1 MAEFL
6 ITAPGGKQYKVTG
19 ATRDGALEALKKQL
33 GTQQSPKPVDTSMG
47 TAFKLGDL
55 EAQISGREGKATLG
69 RLADD
74 SVFGDVLRFGRENIG
89 NPVREALGFD
99 PINQDAIESK
109 LQSDALNQAQALRAE
124 RDKLQKA
131 TNFKNLTTDDIN
143 SVSSFVDFVTQK
155 LAQSGPQMLA
165 AVGSGGYA
173 TYPFMVGELT
183 EAQKNLEGLTQE
195 QKDRTAALGGLVMT
209 ALENLGIAKLLPKGT
224 STSIIGG
231 IANGTISEGTTEG
244 FQELVKIGV
253 EYNAGKKFADGEV
266 LNRLKEAAAAGAAAG
281 GPIKGSGNAATKVSK
296 IFTSDGN
303 VNQPGDLDT
312 DSAKAAGDFA
322 RRLRTIADANGYDLK
337 DVGAGSTKGA
347 RETVD
352 KAHIQMTEELKK
364 LFRDLGD
371 AVKPTDKETF
381 QETTDKILAQAA
393 YREARN
399 KTKSTVGQ
407 QEIDAMRRL
416 VGNTA
421 EGQQALNLML
431 QLNQLTEV
439 HNEGYKGGLS
449 RFTDVFNPFD
459 QNINSYD
466 GASRIVTG
474 TLSPLATIAGAV
486 STGGT
491 SVVPQAGAY
500 GAGRAIDKLTGRRSR
515 VDRYV
520 RRNENNQPG
529 LPEPSAPSSVASE
542 RLRAQQADEAAKR
555 AEEETAALNLELTQ
569 KNAPPTPDSPQF
581 TMEDATGL
589 DRGGVARILRV
600 LKGSNKSK
608 ALNRAIT
615 EYEQSVAT
623 GGRIKDLS
631 PLIRAVRQFQEEN
644 PDYVPQVRPPNS
656 LSNPQPTSAPNA
668 GGQTYGP
675 RYTTPE
681 NYNRGIQ
688 NNIDANRELAEGVVS
703 DPDLDQ
709 AQKAQLLTSLDAL
722 GSNLGADPVSAAQ
735 AQVTR
740 LQEAGVPQAAIDMYV
755 IPYINRVAGQQAPRQ
770 STSRLAEMEADAAEG
785 RLGMD
790 YKDVTHRIPELQEG
804 QRKLQANEITKE
816 DYEQLVN
823 KYKPVMP
830 YTTTPDPETADDAT
844 YALSN
849 GKGQSEAKAAKY
861 GEPSKVLKEGERVQ
875 LRLDIPSYS
884 QHGTWVVSVHRSNSS
899 PDSTSESRFKAGP
912 VVGYESV
919 GRIKNADLGM
929 LQGSAQKIASGSAK
943 GTIATMLGDYVPM
956 TPQEASQ
963 YVNEVL
969 PRTLEPGSG
978 YAQVGMDPE
987 RHSYFYDRNTMEPIV
1002 SASDIVQIGP
1012 LVVAKDPVYAPKSEF
1027 RFSIRPKMP
1036 ALQSYINPLEVPD
1049 SEIGATSLREAPT
1062 REELEAM
1069 RNGTFKPK
1077 KKRVLIDAAEYMH
1090 QKWKEATGRNE
1101 PFEYTPE
1108 NVDIISTY
1116 MATEAVNALQNDTN
1130 AIGWYDRKLKA
1141 AKRVVSIADPRV
1153 TQSPDAEAAFDF
1165 ALAVTSNGQAV
1176 ADNFKYALEV
1186 FRYFMDNGVMPTT
1199 TWKKGGERSNAMVEA
1214 FEFFNAYQASGQ
1226 NTPIQEFLDLDFTVN
1241 ELKQWADNFNSRYG
1255 TQIKVPSSEGANAEV
1270 KGSYIIGPKIG
1281 QGFYQNIRGN
1291 YDPLTMDIWWMRMW
1305 NRLVG
1310 RPFVDD
1316 PNLPQ
1321 GRQNVKD
1328 AMKGVGELEQRMI
1341 NQTLKDM
1348 GVGKREINKD
1358 PELFD
1363 QFVTEVEKR
1372 YQKFYKDYKQ
1382 KNGKNHVKPNF
1393 FKKTGTHVK
1402 NLKPQLQA
1410 QPKGPNE
1417 RAYMRQ
1423 VTKAAIAKLG
1433 DLGYDITTA
1442 DFQALMWYPEKQL
1455 FRKLGVAPGRGA
1467 DNDYLDAAIMLAE
1480 SEGITNDQ
1488 IQEAL
1493 PDPNG
1498 DGEVNNQSN
1507 TQGTYETGDRGAD
1520 STGAVTPRASIKR
1533 PILLPEPPDLDGRAE
1548 SANPGPSSRSVAP
1561 SDGEVRQ
1568 QYEPTRALFEVGKPG
1583 SKYENGIKSIEDVNR
1598 LAEAYGIAVTAY
1610 TSQKE
1615 LVDALGEGMTM
1626 SPGILG
1632 LYNPRMKHVGYIS
1645 PGVQLDN
1652 GNTVNRN
1659 QSFITLLHEV
1669 AHSIADK
1676 TSDGSVADYNL
1687 RMTNRLTDQ
1696 DTAVP
1701 WNSWEFQVAR
1711 ILGLPPKEIAIM
1723 RDEIIHLQDKVR
1735 FVFDDGTSE
1744 PTRELIDLERRYEEL
1759 AKTGGEKFR
1768 REWGPL
1774 VRDHRNYV
1782 RNIQE
1787 MAVDPLIWYIY
1798 NPKAFKK
1805 EAPYTADRLKSFFSE
1820 NKAIRFYN
1828 HPLAMGVAVIL
1839 AMLMQADQDDEQ
1851 KRMMP
1856 PGLLNQPMQA
1866 GALSA

>member
-1 MAEFL
+1 MADLERLKRALQAAHAAGDTAAASEFAKA
-6 ITAPGGKQYKVTG
+6 IRSSQA
-19 ATRDGALEALKKQL
+19 
-33 GTQQSPKPVDTSMG
+33 SKPVDTSMG

-74 SVFGDVLRFGRENIG
+74 SVFGDVLRFGRENIA

-99 PINQDAIESK
+99 PINQDEIESK

-231 IANGTISEGTTEG
+231 IANGSISEGTTEG
-244 FQELVKIGV
+244 LQELIKIGV

-266 LNRLKEAAAAGAAAG
+266 LNRLKEAAAAGGAAG
-281 GPIKGSGNAATKVSK
+281 GSIKGGVNTATKVSK
-296 IFTSDGN
+296 IFTSDGK

-371 AVKPTDKETF
+371 AVRPTDKETF

-474 TLSPLATIAGAV
+474 TLSPIATVATGVA
-486 STGGT
+486 TGGS
-491 SVVPQAGAY
+491 SVLPQAGIY
-500 GAGRAIDKLTGRRSR
+500 GSGRAIDKLTGRRSR

-520 RRNENNQPG
+520 RRNERKEG
-529 LPEPSAPSSVASE
+529 LSDPTGPSVVEAE
-542 RLRAQQADEAAKR
+542 RIRKQQADEAAKR
-555 AEEETAALNLELTQ
+555 SEEETAALNLELTQ

-581 TMEDATGL
+581 KMEDATGL

-608 ALNRAIT
+608 ALSRAIT

-656 LSNPQPTSAPNA
+656 LSNPQAASAPNA

-688 NNIDANRELAEGVVS
+688 NNIDANRQLAEGVVS

-755 IPYINRVAGQQAPRQ
+755 IPYVNRVAGQQSPRQ

-790 YKDVTHRIPELQEG
+790 YKDVTQRIPELQEG

-1012 LVVAKDPVYAPKSEF
+1012 LVVAKDPVYAPKLSF
-1027 RFSIRPKMP
+1027 RFNKRPNISDMVEDQAPILSGKVQGSDLRISTRFPTQKASTEDPISGNLIVDTESMKATPQAFEHNMDLVTEYVNFPVSKIGNRDPDQIAKDFKEMVVRNLLWLHDKVPAPIRKRSKLWYDGARAITTRWSEKYGIPDQGIAGVLAALSPQKDWYQNVSLAERVLDTMTGQVDTLWSQKMSDTAAEIFAKP
-1036 ALQSYINPLEVPD
+1036 QYALALQEIQGKTLREVMDLNNDGLTAMWIRTFDEAHNDRRYRTVSSEGNFIGKPSGKAAWGSL
-1049 SEIGATSLREAPT
+1049 SEIGKAVSVVRDPSYENVTVQMGARHKVRNFYNNIISPNSLDGDVTIDTHAVAAGLLRPLSGNSTEVSHNFGTSPSKKKQPVGYRAAKASGITGSQGLYGIYADAYREAAARRGIKP
-1062 REELEAM
+1062 REMQSITWEAVRGLFPAKWKQKKNVKAVEDIWKQY
-1069 RNGTFKPK
+1069 RNGDISISDARNAVEKLAGGIDDPTWYAGPNSTNDAEVSDTSYAGQLDSPGVAGYAEGVGGGARGRDPRLS
-1077 KKRVLIDAAEYMH
+1077 KRSP
-1090 QKWKEATGRNE
+1090 TGGLRG
-1101 PFEYTPE
+1101 
-1108 NVDIISTY
+1108 ILS
-1116 MATEAVNALQNDTN
+1116 NALQ
-1130 AIGWYDRKLKA
+1130 
-1141 AKRVVSIADPRV
+1141 
-1153 TQSPDAEAAFDF
+1153 
-1165 ALAVTSNGQAV
+1165 
-1176 ADNFKYALEV
+1176 
-1186 FRYFMDNGVMPTT
+1186 
-1199 TWKKGGERSNAMVEA
+1199 
-1214 FEFFNAYQASGQ
+1214 
-1226 NTPIQEFLDLDFTVN
+1226 
-1241 ELKQWADNFNSRYG
+1241 
-1255 TQIKVPSSEGANAEV
+1255 GAN
-1270 KGSYIIGPKIG
+1270 P
-1281 QGFYQNIRGN
+1281 
-1291 YDPLTMDIWWMRMW
+1291 
-1305 NRLVG
+1305 
-1310 RPFVDD
+1310 RP
-1316 PNLPQ
+1316 
-1321 GRQNVKD
+1321 
-1328 AMKGVGELEQRMI
+1328 
-1341 NQTLKDM
+1341 
-1348 GVGKREINKD
+1348 
-1358 PELFD
+1358 
-1363 QFVTEVEKR
+1363 
-1372 YQKFYKDYKQ
+1372 
-1382 KNGKNHVKPNF
+1382 
-1393 FKKTGTHVK
+1393 
-1402 NLKPQLQA
+1402 
-1410 QPKGPNE
+1410 
-1417 RAYMRQ
+1417 
-1423 VTKAAIAKLG
+1423 
-1433 DLGYDITTA
+1433 
-1442 DFQALMWYPEKQL
+1442 
-1455 FRKLGVAPGRGA
+1455 
-1467 DNDYLDAAIMLAE
+1467 
-1480 SEGITNDQ
+1480 
-1488 IQEAL
+1488 
-1493 PDPNG
+1493 
-1498 DGEVNNQSN
+1498 
-1507 TQGTYETGDRGAD
+1507 
-1520 STGAVTPRASIKR
+1520 STGS
-1533 PILLPEPPDLDGRAE
+1533 PP
-1548 SANPGPSSRSVAP
+1548 P
-1561 SDGEVRQ
+1561 SDGAVRQ
-1568 QYEPTRALFEVGKPG
+1568 QYRVARAPFEIGKPG
-1583 SKYENGIKSIEDVNR
+1583 TELENGIKNIEQLNR
-1598 LAEAYGIAVTAY
+1598 LAEANKIGLKAY
-1610 TSQKE
+1610 TSQRTMIKE
-1615 LVDALGEGMTM
+1615 LAPGYNIDKGTAGIF
-1626 SPGILG
+1626 SPAM
-1632 LYNPRMKHVGYIS
+1632 NTAGYLL
-1645 PGVQLDN
+1645 PGVKRGDGGVGTENEVFL
-1652 GNTVNRN
+1652 TA
-1659 QSFITLLHEV
+1659 LHEL
-1669 AHSIADK
+1669 AHGIADK
-1676 TSDGSVADYNL
+1676 QADGSLSPYNVRMYNALNLEEEVISKNSFDYQIGL
-1687 RMTNRLTDQ
+1687 
-1696 DTAVP
+1696 
-1701 WNSWEFQVAR
+1701 
-1711 ILGLPPKEIAIM
+1711 ILGKSPKEMNEI
-1723 RDEIIHLQDKVR
+1723 RDEIINLQDKVN
-1735 FVFDDGTSE
+1735 FTFADGSTI
-1744 PTRELIDLERRYEEL
+1744 PTRDFAAFE
-1759 AKTGGEKFR
+1759 AKYNEMAKVRDEKFR
-1768 REWGPL
+1768 RKWGPI
-1774 VRDHRNYV
+1774 VRDHRKYV
-1782 RNIQE
+1782 RNISE
-1787 MAVDPLIWYIY
+1787 MAVDPLSWYLFD
-1798 NPKAFKK
+1798 PTAFKK
-1805 EAPYTADRLKSFFSE
+1805 EAPKTAKMMRDFFNESGS
-1820 NKAIRFYN
+1820 IRFYN

-1839 AMLMQADQDDEQ
+1839 AMLMQADQDDEK
-1851 KRMMP
+1851 KRMIP
-1856 PGLLNQPMQA
+1856 PGVLNQPMQA